1 MRIITSRFGPRTKSR
16 MNRRKNLR
24 PVAHFTIPTWI
35 FLTATVL
42 IPFVYGIYISFLNIN
57 LASFLPPVFIGF
69 ENYQNV
75 LSAPETW
82 ATFRITLAIT
92 FIGLLVQLP
101 LGVILALALHENL
114 KGTKLFRSILI
125 TPMLLTPVAVGLT
138 YRFMFDTDLGVINWT
153 LSLLEVDK
161 VNWLGSQT
169 SALLALI
176 IVDSWQSIP
185 FVMLLVLAAL
195 TAISPSLYEAAR
207 VDGAGAGQIFRNL
220 TLPLIMP
227 TLLVITMIKIMDFLK
242 LFDTLFIL
250 TRGGPGNST
259 TTLGLWTYKTGFIFL
274 ELSRAAALGVLVALI
289 TLPVYFLWR
298 KASKGVR

>member
-1 MRIITSRFGPRTKSR
+1 MTGPRSISK
-16 MNRRKNLR
+16 RKNLR

-35 FLTATVL
+35 LLVFTILV
-42 IPFVYGIYISFLNIN
+42 PFVYGIYISFQNIN
-57 LASFLPPVFIGF
+57 LASFLPPSFVGF
-69 ENYQNV
+69 ENYRTA
-75 LSAPETW
+75 LAAPETW
-82 ATFRITLAIT
+82 STLRITLLIT
-92 FIGLLVQLP
+92 FFGLLFQIP
-101 LGVILALALHENL
+101 LGIFLALALHENL
-114 KGTKLFRSILI
+114 RGTKIFRSILI

-138 YRFMFDTDLGVINWT
+138 YRFMFDTDLGVINWF
-153 LSLLEVDK
+153 LNFLGIEK

-169 SALLALI
+169 SALFAVI
-176 IVDSWQSIP
+176 IVDSWQSVP

-207 VDGAGAGQIFRNL
+207 VDGANARQIFRRL
-220 TLPLIMP
+220 TLPLITP

-259 TTLGLWTYKTGFIFL
+259 TTLGLWAYKTGFVFL
-274 ELSRAAALGVLVALI
+274 ELSRAAALGVLIALI
-289 TLPVYFLWR
+289 TMPVYLLWR